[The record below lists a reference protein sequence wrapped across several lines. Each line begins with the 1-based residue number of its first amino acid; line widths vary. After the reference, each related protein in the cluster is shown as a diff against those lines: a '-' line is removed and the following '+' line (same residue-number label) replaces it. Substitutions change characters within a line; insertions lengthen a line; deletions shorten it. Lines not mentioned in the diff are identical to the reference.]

1 MGKGARVRSQRIVLR
16 STGITIQVKD
26 KYHNEMS
33 DPGEGQHLWTVVG
46 CWRVTPNDDGY
57 NLDSENLLTIE
68 GPGCYKCEQTYTKE
82 LAAKPCE
89 GSMDLMDLDDSPIPE
104 QNRNGYVLTSRP
116 SPGRNCVKWAAST

>member
-1 MGKGARVRSQRIVLR
+1 MVRYKMGKGARNRSQRIVLR

-26 KYHNEMS
+26 KYHNEMP
-33 DPGEGQHLWTVVG
+33 DPGEGQHLWTVIG

-89 GSMDLMDLDDSPIPE
+89 GTMDLMDLDDSPIPE
-104 QNRNGYVLTSRP
+104 
-116 SPGRNCVKWAAST
+116 PGGPFGDGMK